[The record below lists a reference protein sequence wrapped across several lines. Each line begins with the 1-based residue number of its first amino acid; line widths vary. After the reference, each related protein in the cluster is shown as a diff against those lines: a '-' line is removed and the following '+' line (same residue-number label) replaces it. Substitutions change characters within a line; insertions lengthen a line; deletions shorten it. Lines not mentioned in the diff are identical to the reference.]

1 MSSRMPRRRLGAAVA
16 AVLAVTLGAGVLT
29 AAPAGALVSARTSS
43 AADPVEVRSLLPGT
57 HLLGGGSAGYF
68 TSVSVGDDDMS
79 KTVRWTPY
87 GPGPSRDMSFRTDVH
102 ITDTSG
108 DLLVVSSEGFGATAT
123 NLATGE
129 SFGPDEVPGTLD
141 LEYRGTAGEALFV
154 LAKAELFM
162 KAQDSGQ
169 RRVTGLPEG
178 TRYERVVPA
187 AAGQGLLTY
196 STAAGERRRGL
207 IDLATASVTET
218 FPYPAGPWGRDAAV
232 SGERFAW
239 VEGDTATN
247 TLRVVVRD
255 RASGAESTVTV
266 PGTAAD
272 HGPDIEL
279 LGDWLMYDGTA
290 RHLRSGE
297 TVEVLDHTSTSH
309 TTPDGTAKITE
320 GRSAAHGAGVFR
332 IAPTAEGRPG
342 VQLLAHLG
350 TDASVTHDL
359 DNDGSPDLLGRDSS
373 GTLWRDSP
381 GDGRQAYAIRSGWHI
396 YDKTEV
402 VGNIA
407 GYGHTADVIARDKDG
422 VLWLHQPSG
431 SGFLSRTQIGGG
443 WQTYATITGGS
454 DLTGDGRPD
463 VVAGDK
469 AGTLWL
475 YESTGLTSRPFEAR
489 KRIGTGWQIYDQLAA
504 VGELAGGPAGDLVA
518 RDREGV
524 LWLYLGKGDGTFTQ
538 RTRIG
543 GGWQIYAQLIGA
555 GDVDHDGRADLFAT
569 HPGSKTVYVYSGTG
583 DRHRPFRARTLTDI
597 HAGRTYNH
605 MS

>member
-1 MSSRMPRRRLGAAVA
+1 MTSSHMAGRRLGAAVA
-16 AVLAVTLGAGVLT
+16 TVLAVTLGAGVLT
-29 AAPAGALVSARTSS
+29 ASPAGAAVSVRT
-43 AADPVEVRSLLPGT
+43 AAAVDSVRALLPGT

-68 TSVSVGDDDMS
+68 TSVPVGYDDMS
-79 KTVRWTPY
+79 RTVRWTPY
-87 GPGPSRDMSFRTDVH
+87 GPGPSRDMSFRTDMH

-108 DLLVVSSEGFGATAT
+108 DLLIVSSEGFGATAT

-129 SFGPDEVPGTLD
+129 SFGPDEIPGVLD
-141 LEYRGTAGEALFV
+141 LEYRGAAGEALFV
-154 LAKAELFM
+154 YAKGGLYMKAKA
-162 KAQDSGQ
+162 SGQ
-169 RRVTGLPEG
+169 RLVTGLPDG
-178 TRYERVVPA
+178 TSYERVEPA

-196 STAAGERRRGL
+196 STVAGERRRGL

-255 RASGAESTVTV
+255 RASGAESTVPV

-297 TVEVLDHTSTSH
+297 TVEVLDRTSSSR
-309 TTPDGTAKITE
+309 TTPDGSAKITQ
-320 GRSAAHGAGVFR
+320 GRTAAHGDGLFR
-332 IAPTAEGRPG
+332 LALGADGRPG
-342 VQLLAHLG
+342 VQLLARLG
-350 TDASVTHDL
+350 TAASVTHDL
-359 DNDGSPDLLGRDSS
+359 DNDGSPDLLARDSS

-381 GDGRQAYAIRSGWHI
+381 GDGLQASAIRSGWHV

-402 VGNIA
+402 VGDIV
-407 GYGHTADVIARDKDG
+407 GQGHTGDVIARDRAG
-422 VLWLHQPSG
+422 VLWLHQPYG
-431 SGFLSRTQIGGG
+431 TGFLSRTQVGGG

-463 VVAGDK
+463 VVAVDK
-469 AGTLWL
+469 AGVLWL
-475 YESTGLTSRPFEAR
+475 YKSTGLASRPFEAR
-489 KRIGTGWQIYDQLAA
+489 ERVGTGWHIYDQLAA

-518 RDREGV
+518 RDRDGV
-524 LWLYLGKGDGTFTQ
+524 LWLYLGRGDGTFTQ

-543 GGWQIYAQLIGA
+543 GGWQIYSQLIGA
-555 GDVDHDGRADLFAT
+555 GDVDHDGKADLFAA
-569 HPGSKTVYVYSGTG
+569 HPGSKSVYLYSGTG
-583 DRHRPFRARTLTDI
+583 DRYRPFRARTLTDV
-597 HAGRTYNH
+597 HAGRTYDH